1 MNIMFL
7 RLSAAA
13 AIMLCLMP
21 CGAASAGEAAQTL
34 ANTELKGEPFS
45 DAATVASLPAAS
57 AVEILKRQGG
67 WMKVKPASGEG
78 GWLKMTSVKLGGGDA
93 AGKSGD
99 SGLGSLLNVAR
110 NGRSGNTGV
119 TVATG
124 VRGLT
129 PEDLKNAKPAPE
141 AVKKLDSYAAAKGDA
156 ETFAGKAALKRQSV
170 DYLAEVKVAA
180 PESAPTSSNMFKGGR
195 N

>member
-1 MNIMFL
+1 MKISHIQL
-7 RLSAAA
+7 TATA
-13 AIMLCLMP
+13 AIMAALCLMP
-21 CGAASAGEAAQTL
+21 GGAASAGETAQTL
-34 ANTELKGEPFS
+34 ANTELKGEPFV
-45 DAATVASLPAAS
+45 DAATVASLPAGS
-57 AVEILKRQGG
+57 SVEIIKRQGG

-110 NGRSGNTGV
+110 SGRSGNTGV

-141 AVKKLDSYAAAKGDA
+141 AVKKLDSFAAAKGDA
-156 ETFAGKAALKRQSV
+156 ESFASKASLRRQTV
-170 DYLAEVKVAA
+170 DYVAEAKVAS
-180 PESAPTSSNMFKGGR
+180 ESTPSGGTFGGGR
-195 N
+195 K